1 MSARDKFHNVVKSA
15 LQKDGWRITH
25 DPLLIRI
32 ENITDMYIDLGAE
45 RIIAAEREGQI
56 IAVEVKSFIGTST
69 ISEFHTAVGQFIN
82 YRYALEEI
90 DSERVLY
97 LAVPL
102 NTYNDFLNKPFIKTI
117 IQRSQI
123 NLIVNE
129 AADNKIY
136 LCYLCIILTTQCL

>member
-1 MSARDKFHNVVKSA
+1 MSARDKFHNIVKSA

-25 DPLLIRI
+25 DPLLIPI
-32 ENITDMYIDLGAE
+32 ENITDIYIGLGAE

-56 IAVEVKSFIGTST
+56 IAVEVKSFITTST

-82 YRYALEEI
+82 YRYVLEEI

-102 NTYNDFLNKPFIKTI
+102 NTYNDFLNKPFIKTV

-123 NLIVNE
+123 NLIVYDVE
-129 AADNKIY
+129 TEEIVR
-136 LCYLCIILTTQCL
+136 

>member
-1 MSARDKFHNVVKSA
+1 MSAKDKFHDIVKLA

-25 DPLLIRI
+25 DPLPIRI
-32 ENITDMYIDLGAE
+32 EGISDMYIDLGAE

-56 IAVEVKSFIGTST
+56 IAVEVKSFVGTST
-69 ISEFHTAVGQFIN
+69 ISEFHTAIGQFIN

-90 DSERVLY
+90 GSQRILY

-102 NTYNDFLNKPFIKTI
+102 NTYNDFFTKTFIQSI

-123 NLIVNE
+123 NLLVYNVETEEIVRWQ
-129 AADNKIY
+129 I
-136 LCYLCIILTTQCL
+136 

>member
-1 MSARDKFHNVVKSA
+1 MSARDKFHNVVKLA

-56 IAVEVKSFIGTST
+56 IAVEVKNFIGTST

-90 DSERVLY
+90 DSERILY

-102 NTYNDFLNKPFIKTI
+102 NTYNDFLNRPFIKTI

-123 NLIVNE
+123 NLIVYDVE
-129 AADNKIY
+129 TEEITRWQ
-136 LCYLCIILTTQCL
+136 I

>member
-1 MSARDKFHNVVKSA
+1 
-15 LQKDGWRITH
+15 KDGWRITH

-32 ENITDMYIDLGAE
+32 ANITDMYIELGAE
-45 RIIAAEREGQI
+45 RIIAAEKAGQI

-69 ISEFHTAVGQFIN
+69 IYEFHTAVGQFIN
-82 YRYALEEI
+82 YKYALEEI
-90 DSERVLY
+90 NSERILY

-123 NLIVNE
+123 NLIVYDVE
-129 AADNKIY
+129 TEE
-136 LCYLCIILTTQCL
+136 IIRWQI

>member
-15 LQKDGWRITH
+15 LQKNGWRITH

-45 RIIAAEREGQI
+45 RIIAAEREGEI

-90 DSERVLY
+90 GSERVLY

-123 NLIVNE
+123 NLIVYDVE
-129 AADNKIY
+129 TEE
-136 LCYLCIILTTQCL
+136 IIRWQI

>member
-1 MSARDKFHNVVKSA
+1 MPARDKFHNIVKSA

-69 ISEFHTAVGQFIN
+69 ISEFHTCGGTV
-82 YRYALEEI
+82 Y
-90 DSERVLY
+90 
-97 LAVPL
+97 
-102 NTYNDFLNKPFIKTI
+102 
-117 IQRSQI
+117 
-123 NLIVNE
+123 
-129 AADNKIY
+129 
-136 LCYLCIILTTQCL
+136 